1 MKRFSSVYVIFTVI
15 FMSVLFLGNTYNP
28 SNPPNGNTNSPGD
41 GSDCG
46 NCHGGG
52 TYGGNVSITGIPATI
67 MPSTT
72 YPVTVT
78 ITKTSGSPV
87 VGGFSLKSENNFNN
101 IGTFAAGTGSSLSSG
116 YVRQSSAKTFGA
128 ATSVA
133 WTFNWTSP
141 ASAALAN
148 GTTVSFYTSAIMG
161 NNNGS
166 TGGDAVVN
174 GIASGVFQAAVTP
187 LTVTTTST
195 TNVTCNGGSN
205 GSATVSASGGSGCT
219 NNFIWS
225 SGATGATA
233 NNLSAGT
240 YTVTATCG
248 AQTGTK
254 SVTISQPNAISFV
267 STSSQNVNC
276 LGIGSVTALASG
288 GTGTLSYAWSN
299 GKTGSTVTV
308 NAPGT
313 YTATV
318 TDGNTCTKTTTV
330 SVGSSTTPPTAQIQT
345 SGTLNCT
352 SNLVTLSNSTTS
364 ANYTYTWAA
373 QGSGS
378 TTTGNTYNVTQAG
391 TYNLTVTDLVSG
403 CTATN
408 VASVSQNTTAP
419 NVQITNIN
427 PTITCSSPTVVLNA
441 NSSSGTGNLNFA
453 WSGLGITAG
462 GTSALATVNQ
472 GGNFTV
478 TVTDTN
484 NGCTGTKSIGVL
496 ANTTLPIVTATGGT
510 TTCSQSS
517 VSLSASVN
525 PTGGTLQ
532 WSGPSNFSST
542 NTAPTATTA
551 GTYTVTATAANG
563 CKGTATTT
571 ITEDK
576 TAPSA
581 TIQGSN
587 TICAGATATISAA
600 AGSASYLWSNAK
612 TTSNISITAPGTYIV
627 TITGANGCTANSFF
641 VVTQAPQPIVTVKN
655 DTLTCSK
662 SSVTLNTTTSSNLT
676 KTVWAGPN
684 NFAATILTPA
694 AAAAGTYTLTATTN
708 LGCSAQFPLTIFQ
721 DKNAPTVTISGA
733 PTICQGT
740 VAILTA
746 TPNIGTYLW
755 SNGKTTNE
763 IFTNLP
769 GDYTVTVTNAQGCK
783 GSATVK
789 VKVSTLPSV
798 TVADLKACEGTDAVF
813 KAIPTGADSLTY
825 AWSGTGNYTATT
837 QNATVKNVTPSNNGN
852 YYVIATNKDGCV
864 GKDTATLSVSPK
876 MAVSLSSKVACDST
890 ATVTATVTGGIAA
903 YKYAWT
909 GSNIVSNP
917 LFIKAPASVAVSV
930 TDAYG
935 CKVNST
941 TANLVAPTPMVLS
954 TVIKKQTFD
963 APNSGAIDLTVK
975 GGAAPYQYT
984 WSDGSV
990 KEDLINVK
998 GGKYCVTVT
1007 DANSCKKS
1015 ECFEISVSTIG
1026 TEDNVL
1032 AQSISVF
1039 PNPVTEILTIKTS
1052 VALNSIQLFDD
1063 KGRLVKTFSPSTT
1076 QLDLSQLPAA
1086 VYFLRLQ
1093 AENDFV
1099 MKRILKT
1106 K

>member
-1 MKRFSSVYVIFTVI
+1 MKRFNSVYVIFTVI
-15 FMSVLFLGNTYNP
+15 IMSVIFLGNTYNP
-28 SNPPNGNTNSPGD
+28 SNPPNGNTSSPGD

-52 TYGGNVSITGIPATI
+52 TYGGNVAITGVPATI
-67 MPSTT
+67 MPSTV
-72 YPVTVT
+72 YPITVT
-78 ITKTSGSPV
+78 ITKTSGTPV

-101 IGTFAAGTGSSLSSG
+101 IGTFAAGTGTSLSQG

-128 ATSVA
+128 ATNVS

-141 ASAALAN
+141 AAAALAN

-174 GIASGVFQAAVTP
+174 GVASGVFQAAVTP

-219 NNFIWS
+219 NNFTWS
-225 SGATGATA
+225 NGATGATA
-233 NNLSAGT
+233 NNLIAGT

-254 SVTISQPNAISFV
+254 SVTITQPTAIAFS

-276 LGIGSVTALASG
+276 LGVGSVTALASG
-288 GTGTLSYAWSN
+288 GTGTLNYIWSN
-299 GKTGSTVTV
+299 GKTGSTVSV
-308 NAPGT
+308 NAAGT
-313 YTATV
+313 YTVTA
-318 TDGNTCTKTTTV
+318 TDGSSCTKTTTV
-330 SVGSSTTPPTAQIQT
+330 SVGSNTTPPTAQIQA
-345 SGTLNCT
+345 SGALSCV
-352 SNLVTLSNSTTS
+352 SNSVTLSNTTSS

-373 QGSGS
+373 QGGS
-378 TTTGNTYNVTQAG
+378 PTITNTYNVTQAG
-391 TYNLTVTDLVSG
+391 TYNLTVTDITSG
-403 CTATN
+403 CTAT
-408 VASVSQNTTAP
+408 SVTSIGQNTTPP

-427 PTITCSSPTVVLNA
+427 PTITCSNPTVVLNA
-441 NSSSGTGNLNFA
+441 NSSSGVGILSFA
-453 WSGLGITAG
+453 WSGSGITSG
-462 GTSALATVNQ
+462 GTTALATVNQ

-478 TVTDTN
+478 TVTDSN
-484 NGCTGTKSIGVL
+484 NGCSGTKSIGVL
-496 ANTTLPIVTATGGT
+496 ANTALPVVTATGGT
-510 TTCSQSS
+510 TTCAQPS
-517 VSLSASVN
+517 VTLNASVN
-525 PTGGTLQ
+525 PTGGALE
-532 WSGPSNFSST
+532 WFGPANFTST
-542 NTAPTATTA
+542 NAAPTATAA

-571 ITEDK
+571 ITENK

-587 TICAGATATISAA
+587 TICAGATATISTA

-612 TTSNISITAPGTYIV
+612 TTSNISITTPGTYSV
-627 TITGANGCTANSFF
+627 TVTGANGCSANASL

-662 SSVTLNTTTSSNLT
+662 SSITLNATTSSNLAT
-676 KTVWAGPN
+676 TAWTGPN
-684 NFAATILTPA
+684 NFTATTLTPA
-694 AAAAGTYTLTATTN
+694 ATSAGTYTLTATTN
-708 LGCSAQFPLTIFQ
+708 LGCSAQFSATIFQ

-746 TPNIGTYLW
+746 TPNLGTYLW

-763 IFTNLP
+763 IFTNVP
-769 GDYTVTVTNAQGCK
+769 GDYNVTVTNAQGCK

-789 VKVSTLPSV
+789 VKVSALPSI
-798 TVADLKACEGTDAVF
+798 TVADLKACEGTDVIF
-813 KAIPTGADSLTY
+813 KAVSKNPDSLTY
-825 AWSGTGNYTATT
+825 AWTGIGNYTATT
-837 QNATVKNVTPSNNGN
+837 QNATVKSVTPNNNGN
-852 YYVIATNKDGCV
+852 YYVVATNKDGCV

-876 MAVSLSSKVACDST
+876 LSVTLTSKVACDST
-890 ATVTATVTGGIAA
+890 ATVTAAVTGGIAA
-903 YKYAWT
+903 YSYTWA
-909 GSNIVSNP
+909 GSNVVSNP

-930 TDAYG
+930 TDTYG
-935 CKVNST
+935 CKANST
-941 TANLVAPTPMVLS
+941 TLSLVAPTPMVLS
-954 TVIKKQTFD
+954 TVIKKQSSD
-963 APNSGAIDLTVK
+963 VPNSGAIDLTVK
-975 GGAAPYQYT
+975 GGVAPYQYT
-984 WSDGSV
+984 WSDGSN
-990 KEDLINVK
+990 KEDLVSVK
-998 GGKYCVTVT
+998 AGKYCVTVT
-1007 DANSCKKS
+1007 DANGCKKS
-1015 ECFEISVSTIG
+1015 ECFEIAISTIG

-1052 VALNSIQLFDD
+1052 VSLTSIQLFDD
-1063 KGRLVKTFSPSTT
+1063 KGRLVKTFSPSAT
-1076 QLDLSQLPAA
+1076 QLDLSQLPSA

-1093 AENDFV
+1093 AENDFA
-1099 MKRILKT
+1099 MKRVLKT